1 MQKWGL
7 HKKAYQFLI
16 LNFFPVFFQT
26 GRMLDEEEREDTELR
41 DRFKDKW
48 NRQPSGKLTES
59 LRKEVKINNYYH

>member
-1 MQKWGL
+1 
-7 HKKAYQFLI
+7 
-16 LNFFPVFFQT
+16 
-26 GRMLDEEEREDTELR
+26 MLDEEEREDTELR